1 MSLTDFNALAA
12 LIAGLAATIVMTAM
26 MTMASKAGMT
36 RMPPMPLVMGPMM
49 SGDRNKAMIIGG
61 MLHYIVMGT
70 VVFGIGYALL
80 FQAFG
85 SSAWPVGVL
94 IGVVHGLAVGL
105 VFMPMMPS
113 MHPRMDAQLVGAGAP
128 AHGAVVQEVGG
139 EVRLSGPGVL
149 GKDWGGMTPAG
160 LLMGHA
166 VYGLV
171 LALVYTAV
179 AA

>member
-1 MSLTDFNALAA
+1 MTDFNAVGA
-12 LIAGLAATIVMTAM
+12 LVAGFAATIVMTAM
-26 MTMASKAGMT
+26 MTMASRAGMT
-36 RMPPMPLVMGPMM
+36 NMPPMPLVMGSMM
-49 SGDRNKAMIIGG
+49 SGDRRKAMAVGA

-70 VVFGIGYALL
+70 VLFGIGYALL
-80 FQAFG
+80 FHAFG
-85 SSAWPVGVL
+85 SSTWPVGVA

-105 VFMPMMPS
+105 VFMPMMPA
-113 MHPRMDAQLVGAGAP
+113 MHPRMEAQLVGAGAP
-128 AHGAVVQEVGG
+128 AEGAVVQEVGG

-171 LALVYTAV
+171 LALVYTAM
-179 AA
+179 AY